1 MPFKETCCNVQIRD
15 KVRKQKKEFEQEE
28 SSSTESEQEDGTNL
42 EESKDEMS
50 LSEWLQKQKEHEEAR
65 ETMRQEQTSN
75 DMYLEK
81 IYLQKLFRDQPKE
94 IEKLGI
100 GRGNAHDVTAN

>member
-1 MPFKETCCNVQIRD
+1 
-15 KVRKQKKEFEQEE
+15 
-28 SSSTESEQEDGTNL
+28 
-42 EESKDEMS
+42 MS
-50 LSEWLQKQKEHEEAR
+50 LIEWLQKQKEHEEAR
-65 ETMRQEQTSN
+65 EMTRQEQTSN